1 MLCQENKLTKRIFL
15 LFLVFTMIGFV
26 SSSSCGELDDPA
38 KSNEDFQI
46 FQICNNCTF
55 CDFIFFTPSDPYGEF
70 YNADTD
76 NNWRYY
82 KNLTA
87 GNFSELGVYR
97 WDYIC
102 GNVAENLTG
111 CIETKVTSSGGYF
124 NQSQPIAILSQ
135 ISFIVLLTAIAFS
148 FRKEKWKLK
157 SFFFI
162 SALLMALVLL
172 NSVNIMTGSSEGIY
186 RMGQI
191 GLVIAISIVSV
202 MIMYFLINVTIEVVN
217 YFKKKKKDKWSNSDY
232 E

>member
-1 MLCQENKLTKRIFL
+1 MKKIAL
-15 LFLVFTMIGFV
+15 LFLVVTMLCFTSASG
-26 SSSSCGELDDPA
+26 CGELEDPA
-38 KSNEDFQI
+38 KKNEDFQI
-46 FQICNNCTF
+46 FQTCNNCTF
-55 CDFIFFTPSDPYGEF
+55 CDFIFFTPSNPYGDF

-82 KNLTA
+82 KNLTS

-124 NQSQPIAILSQ
+124 NEAQPIAILSQ
-135 ISFIVLLTAIAFS
+135 IGFIALLTVLGFS

-162 SALLMALVLL
+162 SALLMALVML
-172 NSVNIMTGSSEGIY
+172 NSINMITGSSDGLY
-186 RMGQI
+186 DMGQM
-191 GLVIAISIVSV
+191 GLVIGIVIVAI
-202 MIMYFLINVTIEVVN
+202 MIAYFLINYTIEVSN
-217 YFKKKKKDKWSNSDY
+217 YFKKKKKEKWSNGDY